1 LLRGEF
7 NDNKNPD
14 MPDEY
19 KYETDYRKIPREY
32 LDQNIPQG
40 RGKIKWQPFKTM
52 HQQYEMIDQYI
63 EDQNKVDKAKLTDE
77 QLDMLDNVV
86 QHKLYRNEQ
95 ADIEYWKNGYYFTQT
110 AYIKEINSMNKTI
123 VISNEKGS
131 EYIELPID
139 NIKNIE

>member
-1 LLRGEF
+1 MII
-7 NDNKNPD
+7 NPD

>member
-1 LLRGEF
+1 MKKRII
-7 NDNKNPD
+7 NPNA
-14 MPDEY
+14 PDKY

-63 EDQNKVDKAKLTDE
+63 EDQNKVDKVKLTDE

-110 AYIKEINSMNKTI
+110 AYIKEINSMKKTI
-123 VISNEKGS
+123 VVSNEKGN
-131 EYIELPID
+131 EFIEIPID
-139 NIKNIE
+139 DIKNIE